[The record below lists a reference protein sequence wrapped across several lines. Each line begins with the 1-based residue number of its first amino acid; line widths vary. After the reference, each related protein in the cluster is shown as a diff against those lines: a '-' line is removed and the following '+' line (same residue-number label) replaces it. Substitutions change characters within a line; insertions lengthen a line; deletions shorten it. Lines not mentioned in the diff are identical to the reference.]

1 MHLTARAAEDAAL
14 DLSVELVLE
23 AVAFVVD
30 SFEQGL
36 DVLVGQS
43 VGREGGHRDQ
53 GRDDERACRCHEPE
67 GRTTSRSRCVR
78 GDRVFAGS
86 HENLLRRSTSP
97 SSCSSRVGD
106 HATGSDATAKTW
118 PCASAPRASAG
129 KPLNCSMVCLESFAA
144 NGAARHRSD
153 DEHRWQWGSTKYQRQ
168 AHAAAFERRR
178 MRHAAISTAPTLLA
192 LKLTRL
198 M

>member
-67 GRTTSRSRCVR
+67 GSNDV
-78 GDRVFAGS
+78 A
-86 HENLLRRSTSP
+86 
-97 SSCSSRVGD
+97 
-106 HATGSDATAKTW
+106 
-118 PCASAPRASAG
+118 
-129 KPLNCSMVCLESFAA
+129 
-144 NGAARHRSD
+144 
-153 DEHRWQWGSTKYQRQ
+153 
-168 AHAAAFERRR
+168 
-178 MRHAAISTAPTLLA
+178 LA
-192 LKLTRL
+192 LCPGRSCLCWQS
-198 M
+198 